1 MYHLS
6 NPFITLKNFPTQKI
20 AFIVSMVMTSHVC
33 SKTQPPSTVPL
44 VTSQSASQQKVNAG
58 TFTLSKDYQRN
69 GTTKRNRAL
78 NMNVL
83 DKNVNRKKK
92 DNQFELKEG
101 Y

>member
-1 MYHLS
+1 MCHL
-6 NPFITLKNFPTQKI
+6 
-20 AFIVSMVMTSHVC
+20 
-33 SKTQPPSTVPL
+33 
-44 VTSQSASQQKVNAG
+44 TSQYASQQKVNAG

-92 DNQFELKEG
+92 DNHLA
-101 Y
+101 